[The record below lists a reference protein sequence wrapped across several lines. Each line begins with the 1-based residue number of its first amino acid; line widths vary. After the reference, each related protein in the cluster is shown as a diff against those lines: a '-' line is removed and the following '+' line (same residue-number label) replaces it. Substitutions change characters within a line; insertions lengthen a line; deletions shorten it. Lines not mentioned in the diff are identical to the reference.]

1 MEGFCVAELWWMEY
15 EETAAMM
22 KSNVV
27 IKEVPS
33 QFIAGDAWSFLEET
47 KPVLKRR
54 RPTVVFDFSHVTAI
68 DRSGILVLV
77 KCFEE
82 ALKQNGDV
90 KLASVPTELACTL
103 QQTGLDQI
111 CDVYDTA
118 QEASDSFC
126 EDGWAEEVYV
136 HNFATN
142 AIYSSG
148 D

>member
-1 MEGFCVAELWWMEY
+1 MEC
-15 EETAAMM
+15 EETAAMIN
-22 KSNVV
+22 SNNSVV
-27 IKEVPS
+27 IKEIPS
-33 QFIAGDAWSFLEET
+33 QFVAGEAWSFLEET
-47 KPVLKRR
+47 KPVFKRR
-54 RPTVVFDFSHVTAI
+54 RPTVVFDFSRVSAI

-90 KLASVPTELACTL
+90 KLASIPAELACTL

-118 QEASDSFC
+118 QEASESFY
-126 EDGWAEEVYV
+126 EDGWVDDAYIG
-136 HNFATN
+136 NFAPSV
-142 AIYSSG
+142 IHSSG